1 MARHRCHKCWLLWLT
16 VILGSWI
23 NLLNALE
30 IVEEYVEE
38 QEIIMQTTRQMA
50 LRLAAMPVRGRRAEI
65 DGRPPSIPSWLDVR
79 SPRPSRR
86 NDENT
91 MQRNIR
97 WQHEQMQ
104 VLMSLHQ
111 SRMQARGWNPDQR
124 TPTRLPGHFGR
135 SALDPRPDPN
145 QESGV
150 STRPTPMAEETEEP
164 RVVIVRNSRPPN
176 SSPGPRLPHKRRNA
190 VTLTGSTDS
199 LDLARLRF
207 SYERRHRKGNYRW
220 RHHGKHS
227 PTRKANIPP
236 PRPTISDPMEFRP
249 APSPV
254 PQRRTLNDR
263 LHDLL
268 HRHSN
273 HENIKHKWHVRP
285 KHDPVWIYNDEESDS
300 ASIGERTSLLTRT
313 RSWIQSR
320 MHRRYTW
327 RLGSSGTGNEPLV
340 RQFSTTEQPRNNA
353 NHSRP
358 HSPSESVQVNLE
370 TGEVVVTCHNTG
382 DNEQRHLSASG
393 QLCSRNSMEVTN
405 TCSAETPR
413 RALLGSSVALWFSGM
428 WMRNYR
434 KSP

>member
-23 NLLNALE
+23 HLLNALE

-50 LRLAAMPVRGRRAEI
+50 LRLAAAPVRGQRSEI

-79 SPRPSRR
+79 SPRPPRR
-86 NDENT
+86 HDENT

-104 VLMSLHQ
+104 VLMSLHH

-124 TPTRLPGHFGR
+124 TPARLPAHFGR
-135 SALDPRPDPN
+135 SASGSQPVPN
-145 QESGV
+145 HRIGI
-150 STRPTPMAEETEEP
+150 STRPTPMAEEAEEP
-164 RVVIVRNSRPPN
+164 RVTIVRNRRPDN

-190 VTLTGSTDS
+190 ITLTGSTDS
-199 LDLARLRF
+199 LDLTRLRL
-207 SYERRHRKGNYRW
+207 SYERRHRKGYYRW
-220 RHHGKHS
+220 KHHGKHS
-227 PTRKANIPP
+227 PTRKAYIPP
-236 PRPTISDPMEFRP
+236 SRPTISDPMEFRP

-254 PQRRTLNDR
+254 PQRRTLNNR
-263 LHDLL
+263 LNDLL
-268 HRHSN
+268 RRHSA
-273 HENIKHKWHVRP
+273 HENIRHKWHVRP
-285 KHDPVWIYNDEESDS
+285 KPDPVWIYNDDESEVT
-300 ASIGERTSLLTRT
+300 SIGERASLLTRT

-320 MHRRYTW
+320 MHRTYTW
-327 RLGSSGTGNEPLV
+327 RLGSSGAGNEPLV
-340 RQFSTTEQPRNNA
+340 RPLSTTEQPRNNNA
-353 NHSRP
+353 NQSRP

-382 DNEQRHLSASG
+382 ANEQHVLTSN
-393 QLCSRNSMEVTN
+393 QLCSRNSMEVTDACN
-405 TCSAETPR
+405 RETPR
-413 RALLGSSVALWFSGM
+413 RALLGSSIALWLSGM

-434 KSP
+434 KSS